1 MVNIA
6 SVMGTLASPNAAT
19 YCATKHAVVG
29 FSEALRQEWHDTGVH
44 ISAICPGFVRTEL
57 IAGMSAPGPLERF
70 VVVDPEAVAKAVVRE
85 IEKGRS
91 RTVFVPKLVGGVSR
105 GSLMVPTSVR
115 DAGFRASGGDQV
127 TSGLDKDARAAYQ
140 ARVEGRTD

>member
-1 MVNIA
+1 MKTSLQGRRVAITGGA
-6 SVMGTLASPNAAT
+6 
-19 YCATKHAVVG
+19 
-29 FSEALRQEWHDTGVH
+29 RDTGVH